1 MKLTGSDCRI
11 LELQL
16 CCSLDLAGGGLIRRF
31 KLMLEMLP
39 NNKES
44 ADQIVQAA
52 WFNPDI
58 AAFLLERPLKNKDA
72 GFNNVPLR
80 RLIAAANASR
90 ESGNE

>member
-1 MKLTGSDCRI
+1 MPPNGSGRRRSRGAF
-11 LELQL
+11 L
-16 CCSLDLAGGGLIRRF
+16 CEGNR
-31 KLMLEMLP
+31 
-39 NNKES
+39 ES

-58 AAFLLERPLKNKDA
+58 AAYLLERPLKNQNA
-72 GFNNVPLR
+72 TFNNVPLR